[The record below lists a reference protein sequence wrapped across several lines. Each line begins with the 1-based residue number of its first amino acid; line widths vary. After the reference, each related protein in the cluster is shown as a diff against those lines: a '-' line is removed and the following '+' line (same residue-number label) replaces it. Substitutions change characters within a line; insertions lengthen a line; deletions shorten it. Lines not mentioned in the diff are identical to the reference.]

1 MIQTSF
7 ITTILVPMVRG
18 LLKLVE
24 REAHISI
31 IMVSDIIVTM
41 ARDQLRLEIRD
52 VLILIFIT
60 TQHTITMAAHTLQL
74 LDYHPMDRYGES
86 AIFISGVND
95 IMFHISLKINQSNTA
110 WKNII

>member
-1 MIQTSF
+1 
-7 ITTILVPMVRG
+7 MVRG

-41 ARDQLRLEIRD
+41 AREQLRLEIRD

-74 LDYHPMDRYGES
+74 LDYHPMDKYG
-86 AIFISGVND
+86 
-95 IMFHISLKINQSNTA
+95 
-110 WKNII
+110 